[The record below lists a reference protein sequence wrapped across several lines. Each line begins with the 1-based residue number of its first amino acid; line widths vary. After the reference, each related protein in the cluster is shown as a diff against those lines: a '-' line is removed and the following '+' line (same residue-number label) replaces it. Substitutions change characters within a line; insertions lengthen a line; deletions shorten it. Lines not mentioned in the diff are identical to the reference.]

1 MLESISSMLDKRR
14 THPAPDI
21 NARIAARVRSLR
33 AQRGLSLDSLAARCR
48 VSKSMISLIERGEAS
63 PTASVLDRIAT
74 GLGVPLAGLFDVPLP
89 SSGPVSRAPDRSTW
103 RDPQSGYVRRN
114 ISPADFASPIQI
126 VEVRM
131 PPGAR
136 VAYENGV
143 RSVSIH
149 QQVWVQ
155 QGRIDVRVGRT
166 TYQLA
171 EDDCLAMRLYEPT
184 AFRNPTR
191 QTARYLVIIA
201 TERWGVARD

>member
-1 MLESISSMLDKRR
+1 MLDKRR
-14 THPAPDI
+14 TTPSVPDI

-33 AQRGLSLDSLAARCR
+33 AERGLSLDSLAAKCR

-74 GLGVPLAGLFDVPLP
+74 GLGLPLAGLFDAP
-89 SSGPVSRAPDRSTW
+89 SSGMVSVPVSRAADRSAW

-114 ISPADFASPIQI
+114 ISPPQFASPIQI
-126 VEVRM
+126 VEVRL

-143 RSVSIH
+143 RAVNIH

-155 QGRIDVRVGRT
+155 QGRIEVRVGRT

-171 EDDCLAMRLYEPT
+171 KDDCLAMRLYEPT

-191 QTARYLVIIA
+191 RTARYLVVIA
-201 TERWGVARD
+201 TQRLVVEGQ